1 MTTVHASHQALDIID
16 IEVHSKSIRNMANE
30 MAITLMRTSGSPV
43 VTEALDFSTCILDRN
58 AEQLAFA
65 GFVTFHISTAI
76 GGVKAVLERHP
87 IEDLRPGDGFLCN
100 DPHTSGAIHQGDLG
114 IVMPFFSQGELI
126 GFGYVNEHVLD
137 AGGSAVSGF
146 APAAHDNYAEA
157 LNFNAVRVVRN
168 YRIDPEW
175 ESFIGNNV
183 RLRGIVLNDIRSMIA
198 ANSAGERRLSKM
210 VEDLGV
216 ERFTALNEAAKDL
229 SERAMRDAISKL
241 PDGTYD
247 SEDWVE
253 YDARG
258 PQEFF
263 NVRCRLIVDGDEILI
278 QYRGD
283 PQTDCF
289 VNGAWPAIV
298 GQAWSCLLS
307 QLCYDIP
314 VNAGLWRPVTFDLGP
329 QGSIVNSLPPAPVT
343 QSHMETGAR
352 TNKLLIDVLSQA
364 CSLSSDPVIS
374 SRVAGQPCQNLA
386 FFTSFGIDLRTGW
399 PTVAFPVS
407 LGQPCGGGAQ
417 TVADGLDTYAA
428 QCMCGCNTPDVEM
441 EESTQPG
448 YILWRRVSRDQAG
461 AGVYRG
467 GMGVSGALA
476 IVHTEVMTGGG
487 YNSAAYIPPRG
498 AVGGYPAGAGE
509 WTLLTDTNVFELLER
524 GEWPTQDKLVGRTVE
539 HTAKTG
545 DLVLH
550 RGDVFIVVNGGGGG
564 VGDPLFR
571 EPEAVAKDVRDGYVS
586 ADVAETLYGIVLD
599 ADGRADLPASRHR
612 RDEIRTVRLGATPTL
627 RPDENGPVFAPLS
640 IRHDAW
646 ECSLCGTRLGP
657 ASENWRSA
665 AVVRESKIAERFAEL
680 HSQVRVT
687 ASTAP
692 VVMRENFCPG
702 CATALAVDVTFMGQ
716 APVAAPRV
724 AVRDPYPDQHSPAS
738 SPRSR

>member
-1 MTTVHASHQALDIID
+1 MTSASARQTALDIID
-16 IEVHSKSIRNMANE
+16 IEIHSKSIRNMANE

-43 VTEALDFSTCILDRN
+43 VTEALDFSTCILDRD

-76 GGVKAVLERHP
+76 GGVRAVLASHR
-87 IEDLRPGDGFLCN
+87 IEDLQPGDGFLCN

-114 IVMPFFSQGELI
+114 IVMPFFSGGTVV

-168 YRIDPEW
+168 YRIEPEW
-175 ESFIGNNV
+175 EAFIGNNV

-198 ANSAGERRLSKM
+198 ANGAGERRMQKM
-210 VEDLGV
+210 VEDLGF
-216 ERFTALNEAAKDL
+216 ERFTELNEAAKDL

-263 NVRCRLIVDGDEILI
+263 NVRCRLVVDGDALVV

-283 PQTDCF
+283 PQTDSF

-329 QGSIVNSLPPAPVT
+329 KGSIVNSVPPAPVT

-352 TNKLLIDVLSQA
+352 TNKLLIDALSQA
-364 CSLSSDPVIS
+364 CALSSDPVIAG
-374 SRVAGQPCQNLA
+374 RVAGQPCQNLA

-467 GMGVSGALA
+467 GMGVSGAMA
-476 IVHTEVMTGGG
+476 IIHTETMAGGG
-487 YNSAAYIPPRG
+487 YNSAAYVPPRG
-498 AVGGYPAGAGE
+498 ASGGYPAGAGD
-509 WTLLTDTNVFELLER
+509 WKLLTDTNVFELLES
-524 GEWPTQDKLVGRTVE
+524 GVWPTEDKLTGRTVAYP
-539 HTAKTG
+539 AKTG
-545 DLVLH
+545 DLVLR
-550 RGDVFIVVNGGGGG
+550 RGDVFSVINGGGGG
-564 VGDPLFR
+564 VGDPLLR
-571 EPEAVAKDVRDGYVS
+571 DPDAVAKDVRDGYVS
-586 ADVAETLYGIVLD
+586 QEVATTLYGVVVNGRGH
-599 ADGRADLPASRHR
+599 ADGDATGRQRES
-612 RDEIRTVRLGATPTL
+612 IRSERLGRSPAH
-627 RPDENGPVFAPLS
+627 RPDEGGPVFAPL
-640 IRHDAW
+640 RVRGGMWQCA
-646 ECSLCGTRLGP
+646 LCGTDLGQ
-657 ASENWRSA
+657 ASGNWRTA
-665 AVVRESKIAERFAEL
+665 AVTRESKIGEKFEEFQ
-680 HSQVRVT
+680 SQIRVA
-687 ASTAP
+687 ASTEP

-702 CATALAVDVTFMGQ
+702 CATSLAVDVTFMGRG
-716 APVAAPRV
+716 PVTAPRV
-724 AVRDPYPDQHSPAS
+724 GIKDPYPDRH
-738 SPRSR
+738 